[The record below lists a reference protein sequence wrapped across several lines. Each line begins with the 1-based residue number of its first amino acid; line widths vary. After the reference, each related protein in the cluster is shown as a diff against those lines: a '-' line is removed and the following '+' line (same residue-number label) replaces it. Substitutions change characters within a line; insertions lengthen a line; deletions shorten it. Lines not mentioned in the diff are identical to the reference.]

1 MPAKRNS
8 QPLLAAIEAQTLA
21 RHCAEY
27 AADKKAE
34 DIVILDLRGVSDIAD
49 FYVLCTATSEPQL
62 KAVRDSI
69 VVETR
74 DRHGARPARVQGE
87 PGSGWIIVDFTE
99 VMVHVLH
106 EEKRELYA
114 LEQLWNDA
122 AVERW
127 EDVEA
132 GKSA

>member
-1 MPAKRNS
+1 M
-8 QPLLAAIEAQTLA
+8 
-21 RHCAEY
+21 
-27 AADKKAE
+27 
-34 DIVILDLRGVSDIAD
+34 
-49 FYVLCTATSEPQL
+49 LCTATSEPQL

-69 VVETR
+69 VVEMR
-74 DRHGARPARVQGE
+74 DQHGARPMRVQGE

-132 GKSA
+132 GKTS

>member
-1 MPAKRNS
+1 
-8 QPLLAAIEAQTLA
+8 
-21 RHCAEY
+21 
-27 AADKKAE
+27 
-34 DIVILDLRGVSDIAD
+34 
-49 FYVLCTATSEPQL
+49 VLCTASSEPQL

-74 DRHGARPARVQGE
+74 DQHETRPTRVQGE

-99 VMVHVLH
+99 VMVHILH
-106 EEKRELYA
+106 TEKRELYA

-122 AVERW
+122 GVERW